1 MREKA
6 AVDALIG
13 ATIKTVEEIE
23 ALVSMLGAFG
33 DGKDEGPRRTS
44 LASDLR
50 EIASLLDRLP
60 LLANDLIT
68 IKRRL
73 RTSLST
79 DPDKTPRAVSV
90 RDFVA
95 VTPETETKFEPVEEQ
110 ERRVHTRPGI
120 GTIKPPLPLPKKTP
134 PA

>member
-1 MREKA
+1 MREKSI
-6 AVDALIG
+6 DALIG
-13 ATIKTVEEIE
+13 ATIKTVEELE

-33 DGKDEGPRRTS
+33 DGKEEPRRTS

-73 RTSLST
+73 RSSLAT
-79 DPDKTPRAVSV
+79 DPDKTPRAVSL
-90 RDFVA
+90 RDFAA
-95 VTPETETKFEPVEEQ
+95 VTPETETRLEPVEDQ
-110 ERRVHTRPGI
+110 ERRIHTRPGI
-120 GTIKPPLPLPKKTP
+120 GKPPLPKRRDTP
-134 PA
+134 